1 MTGVRQYH
9 PNVTAERQAP
19 VVVGHTSQTAG
30 AVKTTSPLLS
40 PRRMHHHMHSS
51 PVLVSRVQALPVQAS
66 PMQASPRHALVRVTS
81 SPPVTRQ
88 QSAAR
93 RESYGPG
100 VEVQMGEHSFRCSC
114 VLGRGSYGEVWK
126 AQTLSGPEGRD
137 EVVALKE
144 VCCRSHSELQQAIFE
159 VQVLLALQRASSQS
173 ALLRVPRCISYTVD
187 PSDRGWK
194 VRTAMTIVPG
204 ESLDYFVRR
213 KHVPEWTMLT
223 GMKRGLIL
231 VAKLLKDI
239 GPSLELL
246 GPIAW
251 HRDVNSH
258 NILVDG
264 APDDIDDDSLSQRA
278 GFWLIDFGLAV
289 DSQSWVSEHGKW
301 RTEYIGGDSRYW
313 PPSSWIMHLMGPEGF
328 DHRPD
333 LCEQY
338 QRRLDIHG
346 LGITALELLC
356 SVAVRCNLGSEE
368 QLGPWSPVLT
378 AWTRYRDE
386 VWRWWAAVY
395 EVFSSGGDLAPV
407 QARLMDENLIDQLL
421 ELVANIR
428 YALRS
433 CAEKVE
439 KHEALLLNMM
449 ADMMDEGKA
458 FDLAD
463 IPRLLGPSTA
473 SPIPASPQR
482 TASQPLLDKSLS
494 PCTAPDAKT
503 VPDAKNVR
511 RRFSDGSQAPVGEV
525 RRAQRSTSAP
535 SNVRQFLGV
544 ASNQERVLVS
554 TQAAPKAALALQ
566 SQPAGCLSASTV
578 TASWNGV
585 LLPATTALKANGC
598 STKPGPAGS
607 SMDDELCNDALPGE
621 DPSPESAALA
631 ARMKSFKAK
640 CLEQGSLDE
649 KLALLEERFASMLQ
663 SSMEKAKTRVSELV
677 NVSGK
682 DSL

>member
-1 MTGVRQYH
+1 M
-9 PNVTAERQAP
+9 PA
-19 VVVGHTSQTAG
+19 
-30 AVKTTSPLLS
+30 
-40 PRRMHHHMHSS
+40 S
-51 PVLVSRVQALPVQAS
+51 PV
-66 PMQASPRHALVRVTS
+66 QASPRHALVTVTS
-81 SPPVTRQ
+81 TPVLAARQ
-88 QSAAR
+88 QSVAR
-93 RESYGPG
+93 RESYGVG
-100 VEVQMGEHSFRCSC
+100 VEVQIAERSFRCSC

-126 AQTLSGPEGRD
+126 AQVLSGPGSLD
-137 EVVALKE
+137 EVALKE
-144 VCCRSHSELQQAIFE
+144 VCCRSQSELQQAIFE
-159 VQVLLALQRASSQS
+159 VQVLLALERASHQPAS
-173 ALLRVPRCISYTVD
+173 LRVPRCICYTVD
-187 PSDRGWK
+187 PSDKGWK

-213 KHVPEWTMLT
+213 KHVPEWTMLM
-223 GMKRGLIL
+223 GMKRGLVL

-258 NILVDG
+258 NILVEG
-264 APDDIDDDSLSQRA
+264 APDDIDDDSLAQRA

-328 DHRPD
+328 AHRPD

-346 LGITALELLC
+346 LGVTALELLC
-356 SVAVRCNLGSEE
+356 SVAHRGSPGSEE
-368 QLGPWSPVLT
+368 QLGPWAPVLA

-407 QARLMDENLIDQLL
+407 QAQLMEENIIDQLL
-421 ELVANIR
+421 ELVAQIR

-439 KHEALLLNMM
+439 KHEALLLRMI
-449 ADMMDEGKA
+449 ADMLDEGKA

-473 SPIPASPQR
+473 SPIPAVPLRTVSPR
-482 TASQPLLDKSLS
+482 VLGKSPS
-494 PCTAPDAKT
+494 PCTWPDAKT
-503 VPDAKNVR
+503 VR
-511 RRFSDGSQAPVGEV
+511 RRFSDGCQAQVGEV
-525 RRAQRSTSAP
+525 RQAQRSTSAP
-535 SNVRQFLGV
+535 GNARQILRV

-554 TQAAPKAALALQ
+554 TQAAAPLPLQ
-566 SQPAGCLSASTV
+566 SQRAGCLSAPKMP
-578 TASWNGV
+578 WNGV
-585 LLPATTALKANGC
+585 LLP
-598 STKPGPAGS
+598 STKAKKS
-607 SMDDELCNDALPGE
+607 SAILGGGIMDDELCNDALVGE
-621 DPSPESAALA
+621 EPSPESAALA

-640 CLEQGSLDE
+640 CLDRGSLDE
-649 KLALLEERFASMLQ
+649 KLALLEERFASLLQ
-663 SSMEKAKTRVSELV
+663 SSVEKAKTRVSELV
-677 NVSGK
+677 HASGK
-682 DSL
+682 DSA